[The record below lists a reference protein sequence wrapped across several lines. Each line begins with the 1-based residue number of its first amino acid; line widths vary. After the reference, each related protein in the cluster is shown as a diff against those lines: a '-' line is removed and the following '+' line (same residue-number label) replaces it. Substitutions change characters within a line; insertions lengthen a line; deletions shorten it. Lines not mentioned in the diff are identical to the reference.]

1 MEDSVVAD
9 VTIRCVVSLEFS
21 ETESLVVDGGSE
33 SVVVDVMVSCVVSK
47 VPAVVDSGVDCSV
60 PLLADVTS
68 VDVVEPLLAIVVN
81 SINFRNKAEGES
93 FHHFQIIND
102 NFNDIFLNNE

>member
-1 MEDSVVAD
+1 MEDSGVVE
-9 VTIRCVVSLEFS
+9 VTICCVVSLKFS

-60 PLLADVTS
+60 PLLGDVTS
-68 VDVVEPLLAIVVN
+68 VEPLLAIVVI
-81 SINFRNKAEGES
+81 SINFRIKG
-93 FHHFQIIND
+93 
-102 NFNDIFLNNE
+102 